1 MDFADIL
8 EIQFQKLQIFNF
20 KSLCFLEKK
29 NKLYISE
36 IRLKICF
43 PFLVNFLLLQKTSE
57 IQQKFI
63 YLFFYLQR
71 PW

>member
-8 EIQFQKLQIFNF
+8 EIQFQKSQIFNF
-20 KSLCFLEKK
+20 KSLFSRKK
-29 NKLYISE
+29 TKLYISE

-63 YLFFYLQR
+63 YLIFYLQR